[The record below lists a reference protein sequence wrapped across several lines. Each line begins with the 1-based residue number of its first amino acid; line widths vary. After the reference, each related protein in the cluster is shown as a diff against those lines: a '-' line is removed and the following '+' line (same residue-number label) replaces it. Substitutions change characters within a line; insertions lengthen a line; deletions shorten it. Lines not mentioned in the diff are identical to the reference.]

1 MPTWVAD
8 FNPLC
13 AGASVE
19 TYPGLAKLNLGLRP
33 DLFNRLLGGVGRET
47 EHLGHSVVAPGGVPA
62 IDDQSV
68 PRDERGF
75 G

>member
-33 DLFNRLLGGVGRET
+33 DLFNRLLVRLVRLTRFVG
-47 EHLGHSVVAPGGVPA
+47 
-62 IDDQSV
+62 
-68 PRDERGF
+68 
-75 G
+75 